1 MEGRDLSPLQTPA
14 DAGMLTC
21 MKTVSIEVDEGIW
34 QAAQEGAARAQSEL
48 GTLLKEYLER
58 LADGSAVCSA
68 EAEEASRKRLLQLL
82 QRCSI
87 TLDGRPTRESIYTD
101 RRFH

>member
-1 MEGRDLSPLQTPA
+1 
-14 DAGMLTC
+14 MLTC